1 MFLENLRIS
10 INGFG
15 FVGEIQ
21 VPRLFVKVFA
31 DQNFWSIRIEPTIT
45 EAQPQQLKKP
55 ALSLIVPTYNESQ
68 NLANLVNRVEKL
80 LYDVPFEFIVVDD
93 NSPDGTDKVA
103 EALNAKYGNIKVC
116 KRSGK
121 LGLSSAVL
129 YGFNNASGR
138 IIAVMDADMQH
149 PPEILPKM
157 YQKISNGCDLV
168 VASRYIDGGGIKDW
182 KLSRILYSRGAT
194 LLAHFLIPPSRRVK
208 DVMSG
213 CFMIKKSSLDN
224 VHLNPIG
231 FKILLEVLSKCSY
244 NHVAEIPYTFI
255 NRQNGKSNL
264 NPKEIQNYI
273 IHLSRLF
280 SNFWFRRTT
289 NS

>member
-1 MFLENLRIS
+1 MRIS
-10 INGFG
+10 INGSR
-15 FVGEIQ
+15 FVDELQ
-21 VPRLFVKVFA
+21 VPDLFVKVFA
-31 DQNFWSIRIEPTIT
+31 DQKFWNIRIEPTVSNGQ
-45 EAQPQQLKKP
+45 AQNLQKP
-55 ALSLIVPTYNESQ
+55 ILSLIVPTYNESQ
-68 NLANLVNRVEKL
+68 NLANLVNKVEKL
-80 LYDVPFEFIVVDD
+80 LEHIPFEFIIVDD
-93 NSPDGTDKVA
+93 NSPDGTDQVA
-103 EALNAKYGNIKVC
+103 EALNTKYGNIKVC

-138 IIAVMDADMQH
+138 ILAVMDADMQH

-157 YQKISNGCDLV
+157 YQEISNGCDLV
-168 VASRYIDGGGIKDW
+168 IASRYVEGGGIRDW

-213 CFMIKKSSLDN
+213 CFMIKKSSLKN

-231 FKILLEVLSKCSY
+231 FKILLEVLSKCDY
-244 NHVAEIPYTFI
+244 NRVVEVPYIFV

-280 SNFWFRRTT
+280 SSFWLRRKA
-289 NS
+289 NL